1 MTTLQLE
8 EQTNHLLQ
16 QAIPGAQNGD
26 AKVRALLETEY
37 LRKLSQYRRTDQAM
51 MRKYAMTFDE
61 FVARRVVQQQGYS
74 WEVES
79 DAMNWETAIGGIM
92 TVERLLR
99 SLRVVSL

>member
-8 EQTNHLLQ
+8 DQTKQLLQ
-16 QAIPGAQNGD
+16 QTIPGAQNDD

-51 MRKYAMTFDE
+51 VRKYAMTFDE
-61 FVARRVVQQQGYS
+61 FVVQRVVQQRGYS

-79 DAMNWETAIGGIM
+79 DAMNWETAIGGIT
-92 TVERLLR
+92 TVERVMGSMR
-99 SLRVVSL
+99 